1 VKTVCR
7 VLGLARSHIHELH
20 HRAETWR
27 DGRSG
32 RTPGG
37 DAQLLSEIQDQIAEL
52 PSYGY
57 RRACALVNRQRSQQG
72 AARVNPKRA
81 YRIMAQAGLLLPK
94 APRRRQS
101 SRPHDGVV
109 AVDRSDLRW
118 CSDGFEIKCDS
129 GETEVAAQI

>member
-20 HRAETWR
+20 HRDEGWR
-27 DGRSG
+27 DGRTG
-32 RTPGG
+32 RTPAN
-37 DAQLLSEIQDQIAEL
+37 DAQLLDELREQISQL

-57 RRACALVNRQRSQQG
+57 RRACALVNRRRAQEG
-72 AARVNPKRA
+72 APRVNPKRA

-109 AVDRSDLRW
+109 AVYRSDLRW
-118 CSDGFEIKCDS
+118 CSDGFEIKCDVS
-129 GETEVAAQI
+129 VQRTHP